1 MSDAV
6 PWIQDRTGTREINE
20 FLQSSSGTKG
30 IMAASGKA
38 TGIGSPGVPTD
49 VAPRNPP
56 AAAEV
61 PKAPAVTRNGVRR
74 RSLLS
79 EEEGGLLSQA
89 PTYRRSLLGY

>member
-6 PWIQDRTGTREINE
+6 PWIQDRTGTRSANE
-20 FLQSSSGTKG
+20 FLQSSTGTQG
-30 IMAASGKA
+30 INKAIGRA
-38 TGIGSPGVPTD
+38 TGAGAPGENKD
-49 VAPRNPP
+49 AAPVIPP